1 MKRGFVRGIRVEDAA
16 LLHRLVRDDS
26 DGMPTCAARPIT
38 MFFAHVGLISNQL
51 SWSKTALI
59 TRLTS

>member
-1 MKRGFVRGIRVEDAA
+1 MPPFCIG
-16 LLHRLVRDDS
+16 LVRDDS
-26 DGMPTCAARPIT
+26 DGVPTCAGEADHDVLR
-38 MFFAHVGLISNQL
+38 AQVGLISNQL